1 MKKISTVAMLL
12 ALFLAPVAMG
22 ATTEEQKTTYDE
34 SQGLLINGFWDN
46 WFISIDGGASVFFS
60 PWDDN
65 LEFTKRIAPNA
76 SLNFGKWWTPVFGT
90 RIGLDYMSANSA
102 TIYTDAFGYQGNGLI
117 DGFDD
122 LYHQRFHGL
131 RPHLDGMV
139 DLVNLFGGYSPTRVY
154 SLIIY
159 GGLGYGYGWAENTPI
174 SDGVWNMEIRG
185 GLINSFHVSDAI
197 DINVE
202 FKLSKYDS
210 GLSGERRGDG
220 DGYQPYHNLNAS
232 ANIGIAYNFRERGW
246 KAPVIPVV
254 EPIVPKYSDAEGDA
268 LVQRLQDANNRI
280 KDLENDLAAANA
292 ALAKALEAAANVK
305 EEEPAVTVYYAI
317 NKSNIRSSERDVV
330 KAVADAIKADPNTK
344 YVITGYAD
352 KQTGTDELNARLR
365 EERAQ
370 AVYNLLVKYGVNPN
384 QLTTATD
391 TKPLNKFNYVLDRAA
406 TIKVAK

>member
-12 ALFLAPVAMG
+12 ALFVAPIAMG
-22 ATTEEQKTTYDE
+22 ATTTEQKADSEE

-46 WFISIDGGASVFFS
+46 WFISLDGGASVFLS

-90 RIGLDYMSANSA
+90 RIGLDYMSANAA
-102 TIYTDAFGYQGNGLI
+102 TVLSNAFGYQANGLV

-122 LYHQRFHGL
+122 LYQQRFHGL

-159 GGLGYGYGWAENTPI
+159 GGFGYGYGWAENTSI
-174 SDGVWNMEIRG
+174 NDGTWNIELRG
-185 GLINSFHVSDAI
+185 GLINSFHVSDAV
-197 DINVE
+197 DINIE
-202 FKLSKYDS
+202 LKLSKYDS
-210 GLSGERRGDG
+210 GLTGEQRGG
-220 DGYQPYHNLNAS
+220 GACFNNLNAS
-232 ANIGIAYNFRERGW
+232 ANIGVAYNFRERGW
-246 KAPVIPVV
+246 NAPVIPVI
-254 EPIVPKYSDAEGDA
+254 EPVIPKYSDAEGDA

-280 KDLENDLAAANA
+280 KSLENDLAAANE
-292 ALAKALEAAANVK
+292 ALATAMAAAANVK
-305 EEEPAVTVYYAI
+305 EEEPAVTIYYAI
-317 NKSNIRSSERDVV
+317 NKSNIRSSERSVV
-330 KAVADAIKADPNTK
+330 KAVAEAIKADPNTK

-352 KQTGTDELNARLR
+352 KQTGTDEFNARLR

-370 AVYNLLVKYGVNPN
+370 SVYNLLVKYGVNPD
-384 QLTTATD
+384 QLTTTTD
-391 TKPLNKFNYVLDRAA
+391 TKPLSKFNYVLDRAA
-406 TIKVAK
+406 TIKIAK